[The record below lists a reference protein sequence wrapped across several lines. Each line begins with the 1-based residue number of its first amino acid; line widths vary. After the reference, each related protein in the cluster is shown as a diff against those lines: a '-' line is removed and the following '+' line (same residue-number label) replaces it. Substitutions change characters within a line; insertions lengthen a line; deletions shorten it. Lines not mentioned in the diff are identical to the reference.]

1 MNKTKKKILG
11 MPVMMFIIG
20 LVVLGGASAMLVDY
34 LSNDV
39 TAEVAVDS
47 PIALRL
53 AEVDHGM
60 TVISA
65 IDAVDSTGDWFED
78 LPLIETTGLSTT
90 ELGLKVVNNADVDIT
105 NEEILMTL
113 SNENNDVSCDDLSS
127 LIFIDVGCSEGTS
140 CYQVE
145 QEVKGLCT
153 ELAGDDAGSVEYA
166 IPITLWEE
174 GNVYKYPVTL
184 TFANV
189 KPTSYDIE
197 ATVMIAE

>member
-1 MNKTKKKILG
+1 MKNKKILG
-11 MPVMMFIIG
+11 MPIMAFIIG

-34 LSNDV
+34 LSNTT

-65 IDAVDSTGDWFED
+65 IAAVNGNVEWVED
-78 LPLIETTGLSTT
+78 LPAIYTTGLSTT
-90 ELGLKVVNNADVDIT
+90 ELGLKVVNNADVNIN
-105 NEEILMTL
+105 NEEILITV
-113 SNENNDVSCDDLSS
+113 SNELNDVSCNDLSS

-145 QEVKGLCT
+145 QDVSSLCYAD
-153 ELAGDDAGSVEYA
+153 EGGFVEYA

-174 GNVYKYPVTL
+174 GSEYKYPVTL
-184 TFANV
+184 TFGNV
-189 KPTSYDIE
+189 APTNYDIK
-197 ATVMIAE
+197 ATVMLTI